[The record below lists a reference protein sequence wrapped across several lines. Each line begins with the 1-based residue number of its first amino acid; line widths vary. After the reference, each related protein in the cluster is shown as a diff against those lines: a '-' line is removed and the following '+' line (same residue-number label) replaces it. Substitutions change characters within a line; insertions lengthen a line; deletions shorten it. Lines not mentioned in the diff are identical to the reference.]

1 VGIIIIMIDLLWNM
15 LTFIIS
21 LTTLVAVHEFGHF
34 WVARRCGVYVER
46 FSIGFGK
53 RLWSTKDAKGTEY
66 IIALIPL
73 GGYVKMLD
81 ERIQTV
87 PLQLKNQAF
96 NNKTIL
102 QRTAIIS
109 AGPLANFLF
118 ALLAW
123 LCAFMIG
130 VRDVRSLIIDVIPN
144 SIAEKSGMII
154 GMELKSVDGVKTPC
168 WNSARL
174 ELLKKVGQQV
184 PVEVVMTKS
193 GQLEKKI
200 LDLRDW
206 DLGNNNQDQLFN
218 LGIMPCCYQFT
229 SVLSHIAPNSP
240 AEKAGLRIGDKIVR
254 VNHDLLDSWLSFLTL
269 IRKNPNQSLILEIER
284 QGAPVILTLKLGEK
298 WVNISRSGNRIQ
310 EGFAGIMLEMLPL
323 KDIER
328 YEVTCRYNLYSAFSH
343 AAQKVWETI
352 SLTVSTLT
360 KLILGKIPLNHLG
373 GPISIAIGAGASA
386 NNGFVYYL
394 IFLALISVN
403 LGIVN
408 LLPLPILDGGHL
420 LFLAMEKSRGR
431 PISEK
436 IQNFSYR
443 IGLIF
448 LLLLIVIALYNDFSR
463 F

>member
-1 VGIIIIMIDLLWNM
+1 MIDLLWKM
-15 LTFIIS
+15 FTFIIS
-21 LTTLVAVHEFGHF
+21 LTILVAVHEFGHF
-34 WVARRCGVYVER
+34 WVARRYGVYVER

-87 PLQLKNQAF
+87 PLQLKDQAF

-109 AGPLANFLF
+109 AGPLANLLF
-118 ALLAW
+118 AFLAW
-123 LCAFMIG
+123 VCAFMIG

-144 SIAEKSGMII
+144 SIAEKSGMSI

-174 ELLKKVGQQV
+174 ELLKKAGHQRVA
-184 PVEVVMTKS
+184 VEVVMTKS
-193 GQLEKKI
+193 SQLEKKI

-206 DLGNNNQDQLFN
+206 DLRNNTQDQLFN
-218 LGIMPCCYQFT
+218 LGIMPCCYEFT
-229 SVLSHIAPNSP
+229 SVLSHIVPNSP
-240 AEKAGLRIGDKIVR
+240 AEKAGLRIGDKIVK
-254 VNHDLLDSWLSFLTL
+254 VNHDLLDSGLSFLTL

-298 WVNISRSGNRIQ
+298 LVNFGQSENKIQ
-310 EGFAGIMLEMLPL
+310 EGFAGIMVEILPL

-328 YEVTCRYNLYSAFSH
+328 YEVTCRYNLYIALSH
-343 AAQKVWETI
+343 AFQKVWERI
-352 SLTVSTLT
+352 SLTMITLT
-360 KLILGKIPLNHLG
+360 KLILGEISLNHLG
-373 GPISIAIGAGASA
+373 GPIFIAIGAGAAA

-394 IFLALISVN
+394 IFLALISIN

-420 LFLAMEKSRGR
+420 LFLAMEKYIGR

-448 LLLLIVIALYNDFSR
+448 LLLLILIALYNDFSR